1 MSAPMTPKAAWGI
14 VHALQKSLVGG
25 RHGLDTVPKLIKR
38 IIQGELWKG
47 FYCEPMQ
54 SEVAHSS
61 FERYVTDDLPTGLGT
76 TIRMLKSI
84 CRDDVEA
91 LDAIDRATQRKASG
105 GKNQHTGEDSFV
117 DNVNEAERP
126 TGNSRD
132 AALRRLRKDR
142 PDLLERVLA
151 NELSAHAAA
160 VEAGFRKKP
169 SQAEICVKAFRKAEN
184 RLEAM
189 RLIVGEMQPHEAA
202 VVRDWITEAI
212 NGG

>member
-91 LDAIDRATQRKASG
+91 LDAIDRATV
-105 GKNQHTGEDSFV
+105 GKQGSRTDIV
-117 DNVNEAERP
+117 DNINEVQRP
-126 TGNSRD
+126 TGTSRD